1 MDARSCRDD
10 LFPDIEPYAS
20 GLLALDDRHTMYWE
34 QSGSPRGIPIV
45 FLHGGPGAGASTA
58 HRRFFDPRQYRIIVF
73 DQRGCGRSQPYA
85 DIVDN
90 TTEHLIADMEKLRVH
105 LGIDRW
111 VLFGGSWGSTLALAY
126 GIRWPERCAG
136 FILRGVFLGTQR
148 EIDWFLH
155 GMATIFPEAHRSF
168 REYLEAH
175 ERSDLL
181 GSYYRRLT
189 HSDPRVHGPAAQA
202 WARYESSCSN
212 LIPRNEGASS
222 AGDLS
227 ALALARI
234 EAHYFTNDLFLK
246 DGVLLSSVCRVRGI
260 PAYIVQGRYDMIC
273 PIVTADEFVRS
284 WPEADYRIVPDA
296 GHSALEPGIRS
307 ALVRATELMKMRQ
320 L

>member
-1 MDARSCRDD
+1 
-10 LFPDIEPYAS
+10 
-20 GLLALDDRHTMYWE
+20 MYWE
-34 QSGSPRGIPIV
+34 QSGNPRGIPVV
-45 FLHGGPGAGASTA
+45 FLHGGPGAGASIA

-90 TTEHLIADMEKLRVH
+90 TTEHLIADMEKLRIH
-105 LGIDRW
+105 LGIERW

-136 FILRGVFLGTQR
+136 FILRGIFLGSRR
-148 EIDWFLH
+148 EVDWFLY
-155 GMATIFPEAHRSF
+155 GMATVFPEAHRAF
-168 REYLEAH
+168 REYLDEN

-189 HSDPRVHGPAAQA
+189 SSDPLVHGPAAQA
-202 WARYESSCSN
+202 WARYESACSN
-212 LIPRNEGASS
+212 LIPRIENALP

-234 EAHYFTNDLFLK
+234 EAHYFRNNLFLE
-246 DGVLLSSVCRVRGI
+246 DDALLTGCWRIQSL
-260 PAYIVQGRYDMIC
+260 PAFIVQGRYDMIC
-273 PIVTADEFVRS
+273 PIITADEIVRR
-284 WPEADYRIVPDA
+284 WPEVDYRIVPDA

-307 ALVRATELMKMRQ
+307 ALVRATERMKVRAF
-320 L
+320 